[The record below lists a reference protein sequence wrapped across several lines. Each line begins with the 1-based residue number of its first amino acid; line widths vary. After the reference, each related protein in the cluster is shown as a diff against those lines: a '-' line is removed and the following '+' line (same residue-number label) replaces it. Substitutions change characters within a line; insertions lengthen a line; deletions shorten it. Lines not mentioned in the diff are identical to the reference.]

1 MLFEVFDLQ
10 YASPATISRCGMVY
24 VDPKDIG
31 WQPYVWKWLNSR
43 ENATEQEILRKLTD
57 RFLEKCVDYVCEGI
71 EDKAT
76 MSMVEPLKMATPMT
90 NLGLV
95 QQCCCLLAAILTEER
110 AIVDEKT
117 IEAVFILCLTWSL
130 GGALVQA
137 ARVQFD
143 KFLKKH
149 RFGDYVDVFKS
160 GR

>member
-1 MLFEVFDLQ
+1 MQGGGECQLCQL
-10 YASPATISRCGMVY
+10 ATS
-24 VDPKDIG
+24 
-31 WQPYVWKWLNSR
+31 WLESQLEN
-43 ENATEQEILRKLTD
+43 NATEQEILRKLTD

-117 IEAVFILCLTWSL
+117 IPKRNDHAVQKLL
-130 GGALVQA
+130 
-137 ARVQFD
+137 
-143 KFLKKH
+143 
-149 RFGDYVDVFKS
+149 DVKRQKAYTHLLPGNQPKQKS
-160 GR
+160 AKENIRSKISRYWWINSRKTYP